1 MCKNECSNSSCINS
15 IYIYP
20 WHTQQSK
27 QCAMLRYMI
36 LFWQWMV
43 DLAHSISIWTG
54 WLTTTTT
61 TTFVFF
67 FITIISSHFND
78 NKVQTFFVTWSL
90 FTTAKWLTEMD
101 VFANENFTHV
111 VKWSSFYKKIQF
123 NKWTVV
129 VMVLLNFSMLAVR
142 VLDGEDLML
151 VFLAVWTVITLI
163 CDVSMVMRVRLQTIW

>member
-1 MCKNECSNSSCINS
+1 MCYAQIHDS
-15 IYIYP
+15 IL
-20 WHTQQSK
+20 
-27 QCAMLRYMI
+27 AMDGRLGSQHIDM
-36 LFWQWMV
+36 
-43 DLAHSISIWTG
+43 IWTG

-67 FITIISSHFND
+67 FIAIISSHFND